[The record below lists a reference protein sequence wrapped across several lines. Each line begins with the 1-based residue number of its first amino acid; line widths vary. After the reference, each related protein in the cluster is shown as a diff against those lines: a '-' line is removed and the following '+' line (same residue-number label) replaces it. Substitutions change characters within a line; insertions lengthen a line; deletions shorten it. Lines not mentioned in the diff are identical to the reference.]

1 MAKMVIE
8 ILYPEYNNLYG
19 DRGNGEY
26 LRKKLTL
33 AGYEVEIVETSLYNE
48 PAFVNGHV
56 DFLLISPC
64 QEKQQLVEI
73 EELKKYSDA
82 LKNRIENGGIILATG
97 NAFELFGAYIEND
110 KGEKTECLGF
120 YPYYAKQFSKLRY
133 NDCSVGKFDGM
144 KLVGFKNL
152 LSHSYGENPK
162 PFLTMEKGCGM
173 NPDSKIEGVH
183 ENNLFATYHNG
194 PILPLNPQFTDYL
207 IKLADENYVA
217 VALEFENQ
225 AYESRLKELTK

>member
-1 MAKMVIE
+1 
-8 ILYPEYNNLYG
+8 
-19 DRGNGEY
+19 
-26 LRKKLTL
+26 
-33 AGYEVEIVETSLYNE
+33 
-48 PAFVNGHV
+48 
-56 DFLLISPC
+56 
-64 QEKQQLVEI
+64 
-73 EELKKYSDA
+73 
-82 LKNRIENGGIILATG
+82 
-97 NAFELFGAYIEND
+97 
-110 KGEKTECLGF
+110 
-120 YPYYAKQFSKLRY
+120 
-133 NDCSVGKFDGM
+133 M